1 LLHPPQ
7 CELSDETSTH
17 ALPHCIVPDAH
28 PHVPAEH
35 AKPSAVSQAT
45 PHAPQLFGS
54 LWSGMQLP
62 LQYAWPVGHVHAPP
76 AQVAPAPHA
85 AAQEPQFASSRLVS
99 THAPWQFDSWPPA
112 SLDPH

>member
-17 ALPHCIVPDAH
+17 PLPHCIVPDAQ

-35 AKPSAVSQAT
+35 TNPSAISHAT

-62 LQYAWPVGHVHAPP
+62 LQYACPAGHVHVPP
-76 AQVAPAPHA
+76 SQVAPVPHA
-85 AAQEPQFASSRLVS
+85 APHEPQFASSLVVS
-99 THAPWQFDSWPPA
+99 THAPWQFDSGPPA
-112 SLDPH
+112 SLNPH